1 MTFNTKDGKTG
12 STLSVMGW
20 AIKSDVA
27 GFKGIL
33 TGGSDV
39 TAYKCAGGLDSSK
52 RSNDITIL
60 GISEC
65 GSFWI

>member
-1 MTFNTKDGKTG
+1 
-12 STLSVMGW
+12 MGW

-52 RSNDITIL
+52 SVL
-60 GISEC
+60 SVGLLSKK
-65 GSFWI
+65 